1 MPKSLTQIRLNG
13 KDEDNKFLEQSR
25 SHSSVCRL
33 VRFIECPYLRSLGP
47 SGYLEHYPA
56 SHGVVLITSER
67 YQNEPRM
74 WAGKGNPSWASFSCA
89 LIDKEIGWQKGVERK
104 IFT

>member
-1 MPKSLTQIRLNG
+1 M
-13 KDEDNKFLEQSR
+13 
-25 SHSSVCRL
+25 
-33 VRFIECPYLRSLGP
+33 
-47 SGYLEHYPA
+47 
-56 SHGVVLITSER
+56 ITSER

-104 IFT
+104 ILT

>member
-1 MPKSLTQIRLNG
+1 M
-13 KDEDNKFLEQSR
+13 
-25 SHSSVCRL
+25 
-33 VRFIECPYLRSLGP
+33 VRFIVCRYLRSLDP
-47 SGYLEHYPA
+47 SGCSKHYPA

-74 WAGKGNPSWASFSCA
+74 WAGKGNPGWASFSCA

-104 IFT
+104 ILP